1 MGCRKDDEEEPGR
14 LELISQAQ
22 KAKRRKAAQKAGP
35 GKQGSLQLEE
45 ISLFQMG

>member
-1 MGCRKDDEEEPGR
+1 MISYRKDDEEEPGR

-35 GKQGSLQLEE
+35 GKQGNKIKKCPHSK
-45 ISLFQMG
+45 